1 MKWKTNLYR
10 KENNIMEKIS
20 LFKGWMEDNISPC
33 DFSNDKKYHNYLAV
47 VSLDDDGNETRK
59 YCDISDESDLY
70 FNVSN
75 LNVGDIV
82 VVGCFNKYKKRT
94 VKKYYI
100 IIAKD
105 TESITF
111 SDEYTTY
118 RKAYKAQQAQELVA

>member
-1 MKWKTNLYR
+1 
-10 KENNIMEKIS
+10 METIS

-94 VKKYYI
+94 CKKYYI